1 MDNIVVNKGTFVIYG
16 SQGCSNCETVK
27 KLLNDKNKPF
37 VYKLFGLDYELE
49 ELMEILPAPSRSMPQ
64 VFHVGEG
71 NVLEYI
77 GALMETVKWLKEN

>member
-1 MDNIVVNKGTFVIYG
+1 MKVI
-16 SQGCSNCETVK
+16 SIFTICETVK
-27 KLLNDKNKPF
+27 KLFNDKNKPF

-49 ELMEILPAPSRSMPQ
+49 GLMEILPTPSRSMSQ

-77 GALMETVKWLKEN
+77 GGMMETVKWLKDH